1 MTKSLD
7 FLIEQRSEDND
18 ILDSNEYVFARQ
30 NSESHLRGSDCL
42 RKYAAASGARKP
54 ETLTSTYLRKHVATM
69 SQIMN
74 LKENELDQ
82 LAKFMGHD
90 IRVHREYYRLTE
102 NTLQLAKISKLL
114 MAIELGTEAYK
125 GKSLDEIDLGLEIP
139 PSSEVG
145 AVQESQVS
153 GNDLE
158 IFNERSFEDSDEEVN
173 ILTQK
178 SVTRR
183 PLDEKKRTE
192 KTGKRQKRVSEPAED
207 SDEEID
213 VLTQNTVTGR
223 PSDEMKKSEKRGK
236 RRKRVS
242 EPVEDSDEEID
253 VLTQNTVTGRPSD
266 KMKKSEKR
274 GKRRKRVSEPVEDS
288 DEEID
293 VLTQNTVTGRP
304 SDEMKKSEKTG
315 LNPQFRKKKKCHRRP
330 WSSEEKAAVWRQ
342 LGRYIT
348 LQRVP
353 GKELCVKAIEA
364 EQMAELGYAKT
375 RLLTE

>member
-1 MTKSLD
+1 MLRHRKARRLQRLREHHNDCQERYDMEITAKTQAEHEKNLQ
-7 FLIEQRSEDND
+7 LIE
-18 ILDSNEYVFARQ
+18 LDCVEADSL
-30 NSESHLRGSDCL
+30 SESSYDLESD
-42 RKYAAASGARKP
+42 YAPS
-54 ETLTSTYLRKHVATM
+54 S
-69 SQIMN
+69 SDSSDN
-74 LKENELDQ
+74 EN
-82 LAKFMGHD
+82 HD
-90 IRVHREYYRLTE
+90 V
-102 NTLQLAKISKLL
+102 
-114 MAIELGTEAYK
+114 
-125 GKSLDEIDLGLEIP
+125 P

-192 KTGKRQKRVSEPAED
+192 KTEEIDVLTENTVTGRPSDEMKKSEKREEIDVLTENTVTGRPSDEMKKSEKR
-207 SDEEID
+207 EEID

-223 PSDEMKKSEKRGK
+223 PSDEMKKSEKR
-236 RRKRVS
+236 
-242 EPVEDSDEEID
+242 EEVD
-253 VLTQNTVTGRPSD
+253 VLTEN
-266 KMKKSEKR
+266 
-274 GKRRKRVSEPVEDS
+274 
-288 DEEID
+288 
-293 VLTQNTVTGRP
+293 TGRP
-304 SDEMKKSEKTG
+304 SDEMKKSEKRG

-348 LQRVP
+348 LHRVP

-364 EQMAELGYAKT
+364 EQVLCSRNWKDVKNQVYNSITSQK
-375 RLLTE
+375 RKQL

>member
-1 MTKSLD
+1 M
-7 FLIEQRSEDND
+7 
-18 ILDSNEYVFARQ
+18 AR
-30 NSESHLRGSDCL
+30 HL
-42 RKYAAASGARKP
+42 
-54 ETLTSTYLRKHVATM
+54 TRKHSDEKEVALAT
-69 SQIMN
+69 N
-74 LKENELDQ
+74 LPPSSKKRRHMLEGLRRKGN
-82 LAKFMGHD
+82 
-90 IRVHREYYRLTE
+90 YYH
-102 NTLQLAKISKLL
+102 NIGVLQ
-114 MAIELGTEAYK
+114 K
-125 GKSLDEIDLGLEIP
+125 GQVP

-192 KTGKRQKRVSEPAED
+192 KTGKRPKRVSEPAED

-315 LNPQFRKKKKCHRRP
+315 KLHAPMDILHQNRP
-330 WSSEEKAAVWRQ
+330 SASHKNKWN
-342 LGRYIT
+342 
-348 LQRVP
+348 
-353 GKELCVKAIEA
+353 
-364 EQMAELGYAKT
+364 
-375 RLLTE
+375 